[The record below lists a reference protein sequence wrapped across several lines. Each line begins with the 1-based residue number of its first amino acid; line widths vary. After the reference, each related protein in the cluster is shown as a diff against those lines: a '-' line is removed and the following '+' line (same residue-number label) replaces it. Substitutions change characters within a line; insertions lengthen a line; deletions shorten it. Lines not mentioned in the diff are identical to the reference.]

1 MQLHNLLADCAREL
15 SKPSKDLAGLL
26 VRTEKKFLVLGF
38 VFFMGV
44 IVNGVGFC
52 PFWLR
57 LPGPRPSL
65 AKQYIYLCA
74 Q

>member
-38 VFFMGV
+38 VFFYGCHCKWGRFLS
-44 IVNGVGFC
+44 I
-52 PFWLR
+52 
-57 LPGPRPSL
+57 L
-65 AKQYIYLCA
+65 AQVA
-74 Q
+74 WP